1 MNLAVSEPPI
11 EGVLKPGFTAIP
23 NVLWDSGILKK
34 LKPSQLLVFLAL
46 CRFTTGYLRSWT
58 CIGETLL
65 LQLTG
70 LSSSTLYEAK
80 KSLCRDGYIQ
90 IQHMTCGRCEYRISE
105 GLQAL
110 RPEAERGVVAKFAR
124 KASGGSEAYPSGQSE
139 PWKESKEK
147 IYHHPAQANSPTSEQ
162 APPSGKSSPEGD
174 DALRISNGKRC
185 GLTQKLISAGVSEF
199 MAHKLSKSHAPEMI
213 AQAVE
218 RLQHVQV
225 ENPAGYLVSEILRG
239 GYGQAVVDR
248 AQLQREEHDK
258 IHQLRVTQR
267 QQEEAL
273 REQSSLRVAQQLEF
287 FELLTPEQQQKLRL
301 EVEIQA
307 RQDGFIRLPGW
318 GPSHPAYRGLLSEL
332 ISGLEA
338 ELKLR
343 E

>member
-1 MNLAVSEPPI
+1 MQLAVSEAPV

-23 NVLWDSGILKK
+23 NVLWDSGILKR
-34 LKPSQLLVFLAL
+34 LKPSELLLFLAL
-46 CRFTTGYLRSWT
+46 YRFTTGYLRSWT

-80 KSLCRDGYIQ
+80 RSLCRQGYIQ
-90 IQHMTCGRCEYRISE
+90 IQHMACGRCEYRICE

-110 RPEAERGVVAKFAR
+110 RPEAEKGAVAKFAR
-124 KASGGSEAYPSGQSE
+124 KASGGSEAYPPPAGAMERKQR
-139 PWKESKEK
+139 K
-147 IYHHPAQANSPTSEQ
+147 IYHHPAPANSPTSKP
-162 APPSGKSSPEGD
+162 APPCVKSSPEGD
-174 DALRISNGKRC
+174 DALRISNSNRC
-185 GLTQKLISAGVSEF
+185 GLAQKLISAGVSEF

-239 GYGQAVVDR
+239 GYGQAVVDK

-273 REQSSLRVAQQLEF
+273 REQSSLRVAQKLEF
-287 FELLTPEQQQKLRL
+287 FELLAPEQQQKLRL

-332 ISGLEA
+332 VSGLEA

>member
-1 MNLAVSEPPI
+1 MLLAVSEPPD

-23 NVLWDSGILKK
+23 NVLWESGILKK
-34 LKPSQLLVFLAL
+34 LKHSELSVLLAL
-46 CRFTTGYLRSWT
+46 YRFTTGYLRSWT

-80 KSLCRDGYIQ
+80 RSLCRQGYIQ
-90 IQHMTCGRCEYRISE
+90 IQHMVSGRCEYRICE

-110 RPEAERGVVAKFAR
+110 RPEAERGAVAKFAR
-124 KASGGSEAYPSGQSE
+124 KASGGSEADPSGRPE

-147 IYHHPAQANSPTSEQ
+147 KYHHPAPANSTVLKPVSTSIQ
-162 APPSGKSSPEGD
+162 QGSEGD
-174 DALRISNGKRC
+174 DVPLSSDSTRLV
-185 GLTQKLISAGVSEF
+185 LTRTLISAGVSEF
-199 MAHKLSKSHAPEMI
+199 MAHKLTKSHAPEMI
-213 AQAVE
+213 AQAVD

-239 GYGQAVVDR
+239 GYGQAVVDK
-248 AQLQREEHDK
+248 AQAQKQEREKIHRLRVSQREKDELARERSS
-258 IHQLRVTQR
+258 QRVVQR
-267 QQEEAL
+267 
-273 REQSSLRVAQQLEF
+273 LEF
-287 FELLTPEQQQKLRL
+287 FESLAPEQQQKLRV

-307 RQDGFIRLPGW
+307 QQDGFVRLPGW

-332 ISGLEA
+332 VSALEA
-338 ELKLR
+338 GFKQR